1 MAVSLTI
8 GGAAATSVTV
18 VNDTTL
24 TATTPAGTE
33 GPADVTVTT
42 AGGSDTLA
50 DGFTYEAPPPPVPTV
65 TAVEP
70 NTGAEAGGETVTIT
84 GSGFTEEG

>member
-8 GGAAATSVTV
+8 GGAAATNVTV

-50 DGFTYEAPPPPVPTV
+50 DGFTYEPVPPPEPTI
-65 TAVEP
+65 TAVDP
-70 NTGAEAGGETVTIT
+70 DTGTEAGGESVTVT
-84 GSGFTEEG
+84 GSGFLEGN